1 MVADDGTLSEITVQ
15 GDDQQVDQM
24 RRELQLS
31 EKGMIYVKG
40 IFERWAEGRAPAP
53 PVPFA
58 KFSTSVTIFF
68 FFFNVMLPS
77 HGWLWMMDQMGN
89 RIFHFPAS
97 YSLSHISHFCE
108 ADTWLL
114 VPGYLIWALLI
125 SFSHISWSWMFTS
138 TVKFWRQLRKIL
150 PDKEYQT
157 IPNTHKLGGPKGEV
171 SFYFE
176 ASDNSNS
183 WL

>member
-68 FFFNVMLPS
+68 FLLCHGPIPWMVMDDGSNGQQDFPFSSFIFF
-77 HGWLWMMDQMGN
+77 
-89 RIFHFPAS
+89 I
-97 YSLSHISHFCE
+97 HISHFSE

-138 TVKFWRQLRKIL
+138 AVKFWRQLRKIL

-157 IPNTHKLGGPKGEV
+157 IPNSHKLGGPKGEV

>member
-24 RRELQLS
+24 RREIQLS

-68 FFFNVMLPS
+68 FFLMSCS
-77 HGWLWMMDQMGN
+77 HPMDGYGWWIKWATGFS
-89 RIFHFPAS
+89 IFQLHILYPTFP
-97 YSLSHISHFCE
+97 ISVKQIL
-108 ADTWLL
+108 DSL

-138 TVKFWRQLRKIL
+138 AVKFWRQLRKIL

-171 SFYFE
+171 SFCFE